1 MPVKKYIVLLL
12 FVTFSKASFSQ
23 KERISKVRFHSINMI
38 GLIEGQKGSSLSLQS
53 TNGLQYK
60 SIFGGIGVGLDLY
73 RYRTIPLYISLR
85 NEFGK
90 TRNKFLVFAD
100 AGTNFYWKKDD
111 DEKLYYE
118 NDKFK
123 NGFYGG
129 AGVGYKLNLNQNISF
144 LLSGE
149 YSYKKL
155 SETGSFVYTYE
166 RNSEKRVY
174 NLNRIII
181 KTGIEF

>member
-1 MPVKKYIVLLL
+1 MKKYIL
-12 FVTFSKASFSQ
+12 FLFFATFVNAAFSQ
-23 KERISKVRFHSINMI
+23 KEKVRIAKFHSINMV

-53 TNGLQYK
+53 INGLQYK
-60 SIFGGIGVGLDLY
+60 SFFAGIGAGLDLY
-73 RYRTIPLYISLR
+73 RYRTIPLFISLR

-90 TRNKFLVFAD
+90 TRNKFFVFAD
-100 AGTNFYWKKDD
+100 AGTNFYWKKDG

-129 AGVGYKLNLNQNISF
+129 GGVGYKLNLNQHLSF
-144 LLSGE
+144 LLSTE

-155 SETGSFVYTYE
+155 SESGSYVYFDNI
-166 RNSEKRVY
+166 NSENRTY